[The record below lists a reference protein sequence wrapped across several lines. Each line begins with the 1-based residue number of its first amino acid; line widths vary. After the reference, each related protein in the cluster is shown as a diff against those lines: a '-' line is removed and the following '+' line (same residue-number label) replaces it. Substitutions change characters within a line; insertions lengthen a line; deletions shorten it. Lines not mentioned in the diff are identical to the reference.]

1 MTEDAE
7 KTAAEKLADAVRRKA
22 EPEKGKGGGAP
33 GRDSGGRGA
42 SAAATSNLEPTVS
55 KRSGSFKG
63 R

>member
-22 EPEKGKGGGAP
+22 ETEKGKGGGAP

-42 SAAATSNLEPTVS
+42 SAAANLEPTVS